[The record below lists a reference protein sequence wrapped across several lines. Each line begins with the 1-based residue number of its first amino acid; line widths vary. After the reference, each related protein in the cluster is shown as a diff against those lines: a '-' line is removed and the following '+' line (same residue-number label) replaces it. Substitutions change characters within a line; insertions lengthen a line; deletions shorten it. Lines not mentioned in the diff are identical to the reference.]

1 MTAVATREQRR
12 RHSDQPKS
20 KRDMDAMQLYAMPP
34 GESLQRLRSDFVA
47 LDKMLATMAAKRF
60 TGYLRVHSDE
70 LNGVVLLVDG
80 GVVETLF
87 DIAPVVVT
95 GQRALGLVAATVAEG
110 EGELDIVP
118 LDAEVVM
125 GIYQLLTAPT
135 LYENLFA
142 RFVDVPGLLEY
153 LSETGISGSVIVTNG
168 EEQGVILLREGNLL
182 TAYTSRSMNPESA
195 PEMLMKL
202 CQTPTTEIEV
212 RASRLPE
219 SNPRMELTSA
229 LSMAAGRD
237 LRQEIA
243 DVARRESSS
252 GIPRRLSDA
261 DFEGGTRSS

>member
-1 MTAVATREQRR
+1 MDAIASEPPQRR
-12 RHSDQPKS
+12 TSDLPKS

-47 LDKMLATMAAKRF
+47 LDKMLATMAGNKF

-70 LNGVVLLVDG
+70 LNGVVLLVEG

-95 GQRALGLVAATVAEG
+95 GERALGLVAATVAAG
-110 EGELDIVP
+110 EGELDIVS
-118 LDAEVVM
+118 LDADVVM
-125 GIYQLLTAPT
+125 GVFQLLTAPS

-153 LSETGISGSVIVTNG
+153 LSETGVSGSVIVTNG
-168 EEQGVILLREGNLL
+168 EEQGVILMREGNLL

-212 RASRLPE
+212 RSGRLPE
-219 SNPRMELTSA
+219 NNPRLELTSA
-229 LSMAAGRD
+229 LSLAAGRD

-243 DVARRESSS
+243 DMARSERAS

-261 DFEGGTRSS
+261 DFEGGRR

>member
-1 MTAVATREQRR
+1 MNAVATRDQRR
-12 RHSDQPKS
+12 RTSDQPKD

-47 LDKMLATMAAKRF
+47 LDKMLATMAGNKF
-60 TGYLRVHSDE
+60 TGYLRVHSDD
-70 LNGVVLLVDG
+70 LNGVVLLVEG

-95 GQRALGLVAATVAEG
+95 GQRALGLVAATVAQG

-118 LDAEVVM
+118 LDADVVL
-125 GIYQLLTAPT
+125 GLYQLLTAPS

-153 LSETGISGSVIVTNG
+153 LSETGVSGSVIVTNG
-168 EEQGVILLREGNLL
+168 EEQGVILMRDGNLL

-195 PEMLMKL
+195 PEMLMTL

-212 RASRLPE
+212 RSSNLP
-219 SNPRMELTSA
+219 SDLPRMELTAA

-237 LRQEIA
+237 LRAEIA
-243 DVARRESSS
+243 AIAAEHPTS

-261 DFEGGTRSS
+261 DFEGRSS